1 MKQVL
6 VYLKFSRVLHKNLHC
21 TPLFILTFLM
31 RGISS
36 CIRLLH
42 RKVWFIY
49 YVTVDLHLSYIFVL
63 SFGSWILTRW
73 FQRLEGNIC
82 HQRLILLIFLDA
94 PCHVGTY
101 FPNQELNPHPAL
113 EAESLTTGPAER
125 SQKVNIFKTQKDFSN

>member
-21 TPLFILTFLM
+21 TPLFILTALM

-82 HQRLILLIFLDA
+82 HQRLILLIFWMHHATCGNLL
-94 PCHVGTY
+94 PQPGIEPT
-101 FPNQELNPHPAL
+101 PPAL
-113 EAESLTTGPAER
+113 EARSLNHWTSREVPKG
-125 SQKVNIFKTQKDFSN
+125 